1 MHARNPAVSHTSE
14 LTVRGMVIGA
24 VITVVFMSANVYM
37 GLKTGIT
44 FSSSIPAAVISM
56 LVLHL
61 VSGSGILENNMVQTQ
76 ASAAGTL
83 CNVILVLPGLAMIG
97 YWHGFPF
104 WQTTAVCLLG
114 GVLGVMYSIPLRRVM
129 VVESE
134 LPFPEGVA
142 AAEVLRAGSGDAQD
156 EGGLRTLAVSGGVA
170 ALFSVCISG
179 FRLLGDGAA
188 VSFTAGR
195 AVFRIGTG
203 FSLALIG
210 VGYLVGIAACLSL
223 LLGVG
228 LAWGVA
234 VPLLTWNAPAA
245 HAGSAETFANAVW
258 AGQVRLIG
266 AGIIAIGGLWM
277 VATLIRPMIT
287 SIGTAMQAR
296 RGNSGGDLPR
306 QDQDI
311 PIGWVAFISASL
323 VVPLAALLGWFAAP
337 AAGHLG
343 ASLYMT
349 LIGGAAAFI
358 VVFGFLMAAVCGYMA
373 GLLGS
378 SSSPIS
384 GIGILSTIV
393 VSLLL
398 SVVLGRLGVG
408 GAGGAGGHR
417 FAMAVAL
424 FVTSVIITVVSIAND
439 NLQDLKTGRLVD
451 ATPWR
456 QQVALLI
463 GVGVGAIVISPLL
476 ELFYRTYGFAGA
488 MPRAGMDAGQA
499 MAAPQASLMS
509 TITIG
514 IFNGLLPWRMVFIG
528 AALGVL
534 LIGIDAWLRRRGAQL
549 PVLTVGIG
557 MYLPPTVG
565 VTIAVGGVVG
575 WLSERTLRRRAASRD
590 AAAGAAVDAP
600 KAAGDQA
607 AGDRATGDRADR
619 PRRRGVLIASGFLV
633 GESFAGVLIAATHG
647 LSGRGDPLALVG
659 AGFAASA
666 TWLGLAGFILAAI
679 LFYRSVVRAA

>member
-1 MHARNPAVSHTSE
+1 MHARTPVTSHETE
-14 LTVRGMVIGA
+14 LTIRGMLIGA

-61 VSGSGILENNMVQTQ
+61 LRGSGILENNMVQTQ

-129 VVESE
+129 VVEGD

-142 AAEVLRAGSGDAQD
+142 AAEVLHAGNGGAEG
-156 EGGLRTLAVSGGVA
+156 EGGLRTLAVSGGAA
-170 ALFSVCISG
+170 ALFSLCVGG
-179 FRLLGDGAA
+179 FRLLADGAA
-188 VSFTAGR
+188 ISFTAGR
-195 AVFRIGTG
+195 AVFRLGTG

-234 VPLLTWNAPAA
+234 VPLLTWAAPAA
-245 HAGSAETFANAVW
+245 HAGSAEASANAVW
-258 AGQVRLIG
+258 ASQVRLVG

-277 VATLIRPMIT
+277 VATLIRPMVT
-287 SIGTAMQAR
+287 SVRTAMQAR
-296 RGNSGGDLPR
+296 RGKAGDALPR

-323 VVPLAALLGWFAAP
+323 VVPLTALLGWFAAP

-343 ASLYMT
+343 VPLYMT
-349 LIGGAAAFI
+349 LIGGAAGFI

-393 VSLLL
+393 VCLLL

-408 GAGGAGGHR
+408 GGEGGHR

-476 ELFYRTYGFAGA
+476 ELFYQTYGFAGA

-509 TITIG
+509 TIAVG
-514 IFNGLLPWRMVFIG
+514 IFDGRLPWRMVFIG

-565 VTIAVGGVVG
+565 VTIAVGGIVG
-575 WLSERTLRRRAASRD
+575 WLSERTLRRRAASRRTPAGD
-590 AAAGAAVDAP
+590 AA
-600 KAAGDQA
+600 DQ
-607 AGDRATGDRADR
+607 

-633 GESFAGVLIAATHG
+633 GESFAGVLIAAAHA
-647 LSGRGDPLALVG
+647 LSGRSDPLALVG
-659 AGFAASA
+659 PGFATTA
-666 TWLGLAGFILAAI
+666 TWLGLGGFVLAAI

>member
-1 MHARNPAVSHTSE
+1 MLARTPAPGQAAE
-14 LTVRGMVIGA
+14 LTVRGMLIGA
-24 VITVVFMSANVYM
+24 VITVVFMSANIYM

-56 LVLHL
+56 LVLHVL
-61 VSGSGILENNMVQTQ
+61 GGSGILENNMVQTQ

-104 WQTTAVCLLG
+104 WQTTMVCLLG
-114 GVLGVMYSIPLRRVM
+114 GILGVMYSIPLRRIM
-129 VVESE
+129 VVEGD

-142 AAEVLRAGSGDAQD
+142 AAEVLHAGSAGAEGSAGTEGGDAKD
-156 EGGLRTLAVSGGVA
+156 AGARGGSGGGGGGLRTLGVSGAMA
-170 ALFSVCISG
+170 ALFSLCISG

-188 VSFTAGR
+188 VSFTAGQ

-223 LLGVG
+223 LLGVA

-234 VPLLTWNAPAA
+234 VPLLTWTAPAA
-245 HAGSAETFANAVW
+245 HAGSADAFATAIW
-258 AGQVRLIG
+258 ASQVRLIG

-277 VATLIRPMIT
+277 VATLIRPMIA
-287 SIGTAMQAR
+287 SIGGAMRAR
-296 RGNSGGDLPR
+296 RGKATDTLPR

-311 PIGWVAFISASL
+311 PIGWVAFVSASL
-323 VVPLAALLGWFAAP
+323 VVPLTALLGWFAAP
-337 AAGHLG
+337 ASGHLG
-343 ASLYMT
+343 AWLFLT

-398 SVVLGRLGVG
+398 SVVLGRLGVSG
-408 GAGGAGGHR
+408 GSDHSGGGQR

-456 QQVALLI
+456 QQVALLL

-476 ELFYRTYGFAGA
+476 ELFYRTYGFVGA
-488 MPRAGMDAGQA
+488 MPHPGMDAGQA
-499 MAAPQASLMS
+499 MAAPQASLLS
-509 TITIG
+509 AITVG
-514 IFNGLLPWRMVFIG
+514 IFDGKLPWRMVFIG
-528 AALGVL
+528 VAAGAL
-534 LIGIDAWLRRRGAQL
+534 LIGLDAWLRRRGAQL

-575 WLSERTLRRRAASRD
+575 WLSERTLRRRAA
-590 AAAGAAVDAP
+590 
-600 KAAGDQA
+600 
-607 AGDRATGDRADR
+607 TGDADR
-619 PRRRGVLIASGFLV
+619 PRRHGVLIASGFLV
-633 GESFAGVLIAATHG
+633 GESSAGVLLAAAHG
-647 LSGRGDPLALVG
+647 LSRSSDPLALVG
-659 AGFAASA
+659 PGFATAA
-666 TWLGLAGFILAAI
+666 TWLGLAGFLLAAI

>member
-1 MHARNPAVSHTSE
+1 MLARTPAPGHAAE
-14 LTVRGMVIGA
+14 LTVRGMLIGA
-24 VITVVFMSANVYM
+24 AITVVFMSANIYM

-56 LVLHL
+56 LVLHVL
-61 VSGSGILENNMVQTQ
+61 GGSGILENNMVQTQ

-114 GVLGVMYSIPLRRVM
+114 GILGVMYSIPLRRIM
-129 VVESE
+129 VVEGD

-142 AAEVLRAGSGDAQD
+142 AAEVLHAGNGGAEGGGAKKSGG
-156 EGGLRTLAVSGGVA
+156 GGLRTLGVSGAVA

-179 FRLLGDGAA
+179 FRLLSDGAA
-188 VSFTAGR
+188 VSFSAGQ

-223 LLGVG
+223 LLGVA
-228 LAWGVA
+228 LAWGIA
-234 VPLLTWNAPAA
+234 VPLLTWAAPAA
-245 HAGSAETFANAVW
+245 HAGSADAFATAIW
-258 AGQVRLIG
+258 ASQVRLIG

-277 VATLIRPMIT
+277 VATLIRPMIA
-287 SIGTAMQAR
+287 SIGGAMQAR
-296 RGNSGGDLPR
+296 RGKAVDTLPR

-311 PIGWVAFISASL
+311 PIGWVAFVSASL
-323 VVPLAALLGWFAAP
+323 VVPLTALLGWFAAP
-337 AAGHLG
+337 ATGHLG
-343 ASLYMT
+343 TWLFLT

-408 GAGGAGGHR
+408 GSGGHGEGGGGGGQR

-456 QQVALLI
+456 QQVALLL
-463 GVGVGAIVISPLL
+463 GVGVGAIVIAPLL
-476 ELFYRTYGFAGA
+476 ELFYRTYGFVGA
-488 MPRAGMDAGQA
+488 MPHPGMDAGQA
-499 MAAPQASLMS
+499 MAAPQASLLS
-509 TITIG
+509 AITVG
-514 IFNGLLPWRMVFIG
+514 IFDGKLPWRMVFIG
-528 AALGVL
+528 VAVGVL
-534 LIGIDAWLRRRGAQL
+534 LIGLDAWLRRRGAQL

-565 VTIAVGGVVG
+565 VTIAVGGVIG
-575 WLSERTLRRRAASRD
+575 WLSERTLRRRA
-590 AAAGAAVDAP
+590 P
-600 KAAGDQA
+600 
-607 AGDRATGDRADR
+607 TGDAEG
-619 PRRRGVLIASGFLV
+619 PRRHGVLIASGFLV
-633 GESFAGVLIAATHG
+633 GESSAGVLLAAAHG
-647 LSGRGDPLALVG
+647 LSRSGDPLALVG
-659 AGFAASA
+659 PGFATVA
-666 TWLGLAGFILAAI
+666 TWLGLAGFLLAAI